1 MDISKVAGNAL
12 VQASATT
19 NPGSPKAPGVS
30 SVSAQAPE
38 QDRRAATS
46 RSLVDSA
53 VVDIHS
59 QIQNLQ
65 RDLNFSVDDSTG
77 DVVVKVI
84 DGESG
89 KVVRQIPS
97 KEVLELAAR
106 LEDVRSLMFE
116 AKA

>member
-1 MDISKVAGNAL
+1 MDINKVTGNTL

-19 NPGSPKAPGVS
+19 SPGSQKASGAS
-30 SVSAQAPE
+30 AVSAQAAD
-38 QDRRAATS
+38 QDGQSTAS
-46 RSLVDSA
+46 RSQVDSA

-65 RDLNFSVDDSTG
+65 RNLNFSVDESSG

-89 KVVRQIPS
+89 KIVRQIPS